1 MLVLLSPAKTLDF
14 ESPPTVAAHSKPRFL
29 KDSQQL
35 IDQIKS
41 LDAEQVGQLMSVS
54 EKISELNVQR
64 FNAWKTPFTVKNA
77 KPAAMA
83 FRGDVYTGL
92 DADTLSADDFDFAQT
107 RLRILSGLY
116 GVLKPLD
123 LIQPYRLEMG
133 TRFKTDRGANL
144 YSFWGEQL
152 TNSLNKELRASQGDT
167 VVNLASN
174 EYFKA
179 VKKKQLKAELITP
192 VFKDWKNGQYKM
204 ISFFA
209 KKARGMMA
217 RYVVDNRLDSPA
229 ALKDFEYGGYAYSAA
244 ESTEHDW
251 VFLRRQAD

>member
-14 ESPPTVAAHSKPRFL
+14 EAPPTVPAHSKPAFL
-29 KDSQQL
+29 KDSQEL
-35 IDQIKS
+35 IDQLKH
-41 LDAEQVGQLMSVS
+41 LQPAEVGRLMSVS
-54 EKISELNVQR
+54 DKIAELNVER
-64 FNAWKTPFTVKNA
+64 FNRWKTPFNRKNA

-83 FRGDVYTGL
+83 FRGDVYIGL
-92 DADTLSADDFDFAQT
+92 DADTLSEEDFEFAQS

-116 GVLKPLD
+116 GLLRPLD

-133 TRFKTDRGANL
+133 TRFKNERGGNL
-144 YSFWGEQL
+144 YNFWGDAL
-152 TNSLNKELRASQGDT
+152 TSTLNKELKKSKGSA

-179 VKKKQLKAELITP
+179 VKAKQLKAPLITP
-192 VFKDWKNGQYKM
+192 VFHDWKNGDYKV

-217 RYVVDNRLDSPA
+217 RYVVDKRLDSPE
-229 ALKDFEYGGYAYSAA
+229 ALKQFDYGGYAYNAA
-244 ESTEHDW
+244 KSTDDNW
-251 VFLRRQAD
+251 VFLRKQA